1 MDYAMRRNTITPGQ
15 AKRLAVML
23 RRHRQERGLSM
34 RQVALQA
41 GFNVATIVGLE
52 AGSNLAPQPSTLKAL
67 AEVLQLDLG
76 QLYTELNWLPAP
88 PLPSLAPYMRAKY
101 HDLPE
106 SAIAELEAYANR
118 LIQRHGG
125 RGPVDG
131 EDEQP

>member
-1 MDYAMRRNTITPGQ
+1 MIFDAL
-15 AKRLAVML
+15 RLPSPTATRPHL
-23 RRHRQERGLSM
+23 SNGL
-34 RQVALQA
+34 
-41 GFNVATIVGLE
+41 THLE

-67 AEVLQLDLG
+67 AEVLQIDLG
-76 QLYTELNWLPAP
+76 QLYTELNWLPAQ

-125 RGPVDG
+125 QGPLNR